1 MLSTLPLSSM
11 SWMLLSCLMLLSQ
24 VQDEIPLPRSLCLSP
39 RISCPRGSKAYASHC
54 YALFTTPKT
63 WIDAALACQKW
74 SEGHLASVLSEAE
87 AQFLSSLVKRCV
99 NSYQYGQEPN
109 GAGWEWSSTDVLNYI
124 NWERNPSTASDRGYY
139 GSVSRN
145 SAFLKW
151 RDYSCDRELPYV
163 CKFKN

>member
-24 VQDEIPLPRSLCLSP
+24 VQDEIPLPRSL
-39 RISCPRGSKAYASHC
+39 CPRGSKAYASHC

-99 NSYQYGQEPN
+99 NSYQYVWIGTLHLPSC
-109 GAGWEWSSTDVLNYI
+109 WSSTDVLNYI